1 MLQVAVRKDFF
12 VLDVIEI
19 PSLTFTFDGNI
30 EHFFDGYPMTVE
42 GYAVHGHTSTHIRL
56 HPSFIQILETDA
68 SRTIDGADNPYVLL
82 EDSGW
87 FHTIRVVKYGAN

>member
-42 GYAVHGHTSTHIRL
+42 GYAVHGHTSTHIRPY
-56 HPSFIQILETDA
+56 PSVVQLLKGDFSCPMDGIDEPDVLFEDAGGFHNQIYL
-68 SRTIDGADNPYVLL
+68 V
-82 EDSGW
+82 
-87 FHTIRVVKYGAN
+87 F